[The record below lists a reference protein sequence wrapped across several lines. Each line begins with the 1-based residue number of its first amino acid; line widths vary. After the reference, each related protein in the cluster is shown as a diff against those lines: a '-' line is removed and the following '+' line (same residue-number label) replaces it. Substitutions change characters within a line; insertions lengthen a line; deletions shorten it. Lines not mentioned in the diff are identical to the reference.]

1 MKFTKLSL
9 LGAASA
15 VALTFVAGTNLA
27 IADGHKVKPIKMRWA
42 SDHSGPPHPAAIAE
56 VFFAEQVEKK
66 KYLEVKF
73 KFIGLNLF
81 TTFLKELKP

>member
-27 IADGHKVKPIKMRWA
+27 TADGHKVKPIKMRWA
-42 SDHSGPPHPAAIAE
+42 SDHSGPPHPAAIA
-56 VFFAEQVEKK
+56 
-66 KYLEVKF
+66 
-73 KFIGLNLF
+73 
-81 TTFLKELKP
+81 

>member
-1 MKFTKLSL
+1 MKFTKLTL

-66 KYLEVKF
+66 
-73 KFIGLNLF
+73 IQ
-81 TTFLKELKP
+81 TP